1 MKRRIFAAVAAL
13 CLAGCAATPQAP
25 APTGAPAP
33 SSAPASSTTPA
44 PLPPSAPPAPP
55 APPAAEPA
63 PRPVWPSKVLQ
74 HRYDGVSD
82 DLLTAGLGKTG
93 LGQSIA
99 PAMSDPTQPKSVEL
113 RKRAIYYNYR
123 ALVDMSAAGGY
134 GVLYGPNIDLAGRD
148 TLGEGK
154 IAGDE
159 FLTYLD
165 GATLMVQVPDRFD
178 PKDPCIVTATSSGSR
193 GIYGAIGTSG
203 EWGLK
208 RGCAVA
214 YTDKGTGTGI
224 HDLTTDTVNLVTGER
239 ASAAR
244 AGEDSLFT
252 ARISAEQRAGYLRD
266 YPNRVAVKHAHSQVN
281 PEKDW
286 GRHTLAAID
295 FAFYVLSSLTDRR
308 AGRYMPENTLVI
320 ASSIS
325 NGAYAALAADE
336 QDTRGLIDGLA
347 LSEPNVSLADVR
359 STLDTSTLL
368 NVYLPCASL
377 ADSIRGVPF
386 NTVPQPLR
394 EARCAS
400 LAKKGLLRSPTLAQQ
415 AAESQRIIN
424 EYGILP
430 DANLVLPSHYSLS
443 VVQGIAVTYANSYGR
458 FSVLDNLCGYSFAA
472 STSSGV
478 DAGNPAEAG
487 GLENSFALSN
497 GIPPTA
503 GINLINNLSPGGAKE
518 DRLSVSPSSGV
529 RDLNLDG
536 ALCLRSLATGVD
548 AVSGRPLE
556 AEMAEQARRV
566 RRGIEETHLTGNL
579 RGKPALI
586 VDGRSDALLPPNY
599 ASRAYYAR
607 NKAVEP
613 NSRLYYYEVTHAH
626 HLDVLN
632 GVAGFDSRYVPLNVY
647 FTRALNLMWEHLKN
661 GQPLP
666 PSQVVRTRTR
676 EIKDGRAVPLSP
688 ANLPPI
694 ERAPAPNARI
704 GVDVEGR
711 LRIPD

>member
-1 MKRRIFAAVAAL
+1 
-13 CLAGCAATPQAP
+13 
-25 APTGAPAP
+25 
-33 SSAPASSTTPA
+33 
-44 PLPPSAPPAPP
+44 
-55 APPAAEPA
+55 
-63 PRPVWPSKVLQ
+63 
-74 HRYDGVSD
+74 
-82 DLLTAGLGKTG
+82 
-93 LGQSIA
+93 
-99 PAMSDPTQPKSVEL
+99 MSDPTKSKAVEL
-113 RKRAIYYNYR
+113 RRRAIYSNYR
-123 ALVDMSAAGGY
+123 ALADMTPAGGY
-134 GVLYGPNIDLAGRD
+134 GVLYGPNIDLLGGD

-165 GATLMVQVPDRFD
+165 GATLMVQVPERFD

-214 YTDKGTGTGI
+214 YTDKGTGSGI
-224 HDLTTDTVNLVTGER
+224 HDLATDTVNLVTGER
-239 ASAAR
+239 AGAAR
-244 AGEDSLFT
+244 AGDDSLFT
-252 ARISAEQRAGYLRD
+252 ARVTSEQRARYLRE
-266 YPNRVAVKHAHSQVN
+266 YPHRVAVKHAHSQVN

-286 GRHTLAAID
+286 GRNTLAAIE
-295 FAFYVLSSLTDRR
+295 FAFHVLNSLTDRR
-308 AGRYMPENTLVI
+308 AGRYLPENTLVI

-325 NGAYAALAADE
+325 NGAYAALAAAE
-336 QDTRGLIDGLA
+336 QDTHGLIDGLA
-347 LSEPNVSLADVR
+347 LSEPNASLADVR
-359 STLDTSTLL
+359 STLDVTTLL

-377 ADSIRGVPF
+377 AEPNRAAPF
-386 NTVPQPLR
+386 NTVPPPLR

-400 LAKKGLLRSPTLAQQ
+400 LAKKGLLRSSTLAQQ

-424 EYGILP
+424 EYGVLP
-430 DANLVLPSHYSLS
+430 DANLVLPSHYTLS
-443 VVQGIAVTYANSYGR
+443 VIQGIALTYANSYGR

-472 STSSGV
+472 STSSGIDV
-478 DAGNPAEAG
+478 GDPIEAS

-503 GINLINNLSPGGAKE
+503 GINLINNLSAAGAKE
-518 DRLSVSPSSGV
+518 DRVSVSPSTGA

-536 ALCLRSLATGVD
+536 ALCLRALATGID

-556 AEMAEQARRV
+556 GELAEQARRV
-566 RRGIEETHLTGNL
+566 QRGIEETRLTGNL
-579 RGKPALI
+579 RGKPAVV
-586 VDGRSDALLPPNY
+586 VDGRADGVLAPNY

-607 NKAVEP
+607 NKLVEP
-613 NSRLYYYEVTHAH
+613 GSKLYYYEVTHAH

-632 GVAGFDSRYVPLNVY
+632 GLAGFDSRYVPLNVY
-647 FTRALNLMWEHLKN
+647 LTRALNLMWDHLKS

-676 EIKDGRAVPLSP
+676 EIKDGRPVPLSL

-694 ERAPAPNARI
+694 ARTPASNARI
-704 GVDVEGR
+704 GVDAEGR
-711 LRIPD
+711 LRVPD

>member
-1 MKRRIFAAVAAL
+1 MKRSIFSALAAL
-13 CLAGCAATPQAP
+13 CLAGCAGTQPAP
-25 APTGAPAP
+25 APTGAPTPGPAP
-33 SSAPASSTTPA
+33 STTPA
-44 PLPPSAPPAPP
+44 PSTAPA

-63 PRPVWPSKVLQ
+63 PPSTWPTKVL
-74 HRYDGVSD
+74 HNRYDGVSD

-93 LGQSIA
+93 LGQTIA
-99 PAMSDPTQPKSVEL
+99 PAMSDPTKPKSVEL
-113 RKRAIYYNYR
+113 RKRAIYANYR
-123 ALVDMSAAGGY
+123 ALADMTPGGGY

-159 FLTYLD
+159 FLTYFD

-178 PKDPCIVTATSSGSR
+178 PSDPCIVTGTSSGSR

-214 YTDKGTGTGI
+214 YTDKGTGTGM
-224 HDLTTDTVNLVTGER
+224 HDLATDTVNLVTGER

-252 ARISAEQRAGYLRD
+252 ARVSAEQRARYLRD

-286 GRHTLAAID
+286 GRNTLAAIE
-295 FAFYVLSSLTDRR
+295 FAFYALNSLTDRR
-308 AGRYMPENTLVI
+308 AGRYVPENTLVI

-325 NGAYAALAADE
+325 NGAEAALAAAE

-368 NVYLPCASL
+368 NVYVPCASL
-377 ADSIRGVPF
+377 ADSNRAAPF
-386 NTVPQPLR
+386 NSVSQPLR

-400 LAKKGLLRSPTLAQQ
+400 LAKKGLLRSSTLAQQ

-430 DANLVLPSHYSLS
+430 DANLVLPSHYTLS
-443 VVQGIAVTYANSYGR
+443 VMQGIAVTYANSYGR
-458 FSVLDNLCGYSFAA
+458 FSVLDNLCGFSFAA
-472 STSSGV
+472 TTSSGV
-478 DAGNPAEAG
+478 NAGDPVEPG

-503 GINLINNLSPGGAKE
+503 GINLVNNLSPGGAKE
-518 DRLSVSPSSGV
+518 DRASASPSTGV

-556 AEMAEQARRV
+556 GDMAEQARRIQ
-566 RRGIEETHLTGNL
+566 RGIEETRLTGNL
-579 RGKPALI
+579 RGKPAVI

-613 NSRLYYYEVTHAH
+613 GSRLYYYEVTHAH

-632 GVAGFDSRYVPLNVY
+632 GIAGFESRYVPLNVY
-647 FTRALNLMWEHLKN
+647 LTRALNLMWDHLKN

-676 EIKDGRAVPLSP
+676 EIKEGRPVPLSL

-694 ERAPAPNARI
+694 ARAPAPNARI
-704 GVDVEGR
+704 GVDAEGR

>member
-1 MKRRIFAAVAAL
+1 MKRRILVAVAAL
-13 CLAGCAATPQAP
+13 CLGGCAGNPQP
-25 APTGAPAP
+25 RPPSTSPAPAP
-33 SSAPASSTTPA
+33 STTPA
-44 PLPPSAPPAPP
+44 TSAVPPA
-55 APPAAEPA
+55 APAAEPA
-63 PRPVWPSKVLQ
+63 APSIWPAKVL
-74 HRYDGVSD
+74 HNRYDGVSD
-82 DLLTAGLGKTG
+82 DLLTGGLGKTG
-93 LGQSIA
+93 LGQTIP
-99 PAMSDPTQPKSVEL
+99 PAMSDPTKSKAVEL
-113 RKRAIYYNYR
+113 RRRAIYSNYR
-123 ALVDMSAAGGY
+123 ALADMTPAGGY

-165 GATLMVQVPDRFD
+165 GGTLMVQVPERFD
-178 PKDPCIVTATSSGSR
+178 PKDPCIVTASSSGSR

-214 YTDKGTGTGI
+214 YTDKGTGSGI
-224 HDLTTDTVNLVTGER
+224 HDLASDTVNLVTGER

-244 AGEDSLFT
+244 AGDDSLFA
-252 ARISAEQRAGYLRD
+252 ARVSAEQRARYLRD
-266 YPNRVAVKHAHSQVN
+266 YPHRVAMKHAHSQVN

-286 GRHTLAAID
+286 GRNTLAAIE
-295 FAFYVLSSLTDRR
+295 FAFHVLNGLTDRR
-308 AGRYMPENTLVI
+308 AGRYLPENTLVI

-325 NGAYAALAADE
+325 NGAYAALAAAE

-347 LSEPNVSLADVR
+347 LSEPNASLADVR
-359 STLDTSTLL
+359 STLDVSTLL

-377 ADSIRGVPF
+377 ADSNRAAPF

-400 LAKKGLLRSPTLAQQ
+400 LAKKGLLRSSTLAQQ

-430 DANLVLPSHYSLS
+430 DANLVLPSHYTLS
-443 VVQGIAVTYANSYGR
+443 VIQGIAVTYANSYGR

-472 STSSGV
+472 TTSSGV
-478 DAGNPAEAG
+478 DVGDPIAAS

-503 GINLINNLSPGGAKE
+503 GINLINNLSPAGAKE
-518 DRLSVSPSSGV
+518 DRLSVSPSTGA

-536 ALCLRSLATGVD
+536 ALCLRSLATGID

-556 AEMAEQARRV
+556 GELAEQARRV
-566 RRGIEETHLTGNL
+566 QRGIEETRLTGNL
-579 RGKPALI
+579 RGKPAVM
-586 VDGRSDALLPPNY
+586 VDGRADGVLPPNY
-599 ASRAYYAR
+599 AARAYYAR
-607 NKAVEP
+607 NKMVEP
-613 NSRLYYYEVTHAH
+613 SSRLSYYEVTHAH

-632 GVAGFDSRYVPLNVY
+632 GLAGFDSRYVPLNVY
-647 FTRALNLMWEHLKN
+647 LTRALNLMWDHLKS

-676 EIKDGRAVPLSP
+676 EFKDGRAVPLSL
-688 ANLPPI
+688 AHLPPI
-694 ERAPAPNARI
+694 ERAPASNARI
-704 GVDVEGR
+704 GVDPEGR

>member
-1 MKRRIFAAVAAL
+1 MTRRIFAAVAAL
-13 CLAGCAATPQAP
+13 CLAGCAATPPAP
-25 APTGAPAP
+25 APTGAPGPAPAAPAAPAP
-33 SSAPASSTTPA
+33 SPSA
-44 PLPPSAPPAPP
+44 APPAQPG
-55 APPAAEPA
+55 AEPA
-63 PRPVWPSKVLQ
+63 PQPVWPSKVL
-74 HRYDGVSD
+74 HNRYDGVSD
-82 DLLTAGLGKTG
+82 DLLTGGLGKAGLGQT
-93 LGQSIA
+93 IP
-99 PAMSDPTQPKSVEL
+99 PAMSDPTKSKAVEL
-113 RKRAIYYNYR
+113 RKRAIYFNYR
-123 ALVDMSAAGGY
+123 ALADMNAAGGY

-165 GATLMVQVPDRFD
+165 GATLMVQVPERFD

-214 YTDKGTGTGI
+214 YTDKGTGTGF
-224 HDLTTDTVNLVTGER
+224 HDLATDTVNLVTGER

-244 AGEDSLFT
+244 AGQDSLFT
-252 ARISAEQRAGYLRD
+252 ARVSADERARYLRD

-286 GRHTLAAID
+286 GRHTLAAIE
-295 FAFYVLSSLTDRR
+295 FAFHVLNGLTDRR
-308 AGRYMPENTLVI
+308 AGRYVPENTLVI

-325 NGAYAALAADE
+325 NGAYAALAAAE
-336 QDTRGLIDGLA
+336 QDTRGLIDGVA

-359 STLDTSTLL
+359 SALDTSTLL

-377 ADSIRGVPF
+377 AAAPL
-386 NTVPQPLR
+386 NNVPQPLR

-400 LAKKGLLRSPTLAQQ
+400 LAKKGLLRSSTLGQQ

-430 DANLVLPSHYSLS
+430 DANLVLPSHYFLS
-443 VVQGIAVTYANSYGR
+443 VMQGIAVTYANSYGR

>member
-1 MKRRIFAAVAAL
+1 M
-13 CLAGCAATPQAP
+13 T
-25 APTGAPAP
+25 
-33 SSAPASSTTPA
+33 
-44 PLPPSAPPAPP
+44 
-55 APPAAEPA
+55 
-63 PRPVWPSKVLQ
+63 
-74 HRYDGVSD
+74 
-82 DLLTAGLGKTG
+82 
-93 LGQSIA
+93 
-99 PAMSDPTQPKSVEL
+99 
-113 RKRAIYYNYR
+113 
-123 ALVDMSAAGGY
+123 AAGGY

-148 TLGEGK
+148 SLGEGK

-159 FLTYLD
+159 FLTYVD
-165 GATLMVQVPDRFD
+165 GATLMVQVPERFN

-208 RGCAVA
+208 RACAVA

-224 HDLTTDTVNLVTGER
+224 HDLATDTVNLVTGER
-239 ASAAR
+239 ASA
-244 AGEDSLFT
+244 GENSLFT
-252 ARISAEQRAGYLRD
+252 AAVTAEQRARYLRD
-266 YPNRVAVKHAHSQVN
+266 YPHRVAVKHAHSQVN

-286 GRHTLAAID
+286 GRHTLAAVE
-295 FAFYVLSSLTDRR
+295 FAFHVLNGLSDRR
-308 AGRYMPENTLVI
+308 AGRYTPENTLVI

-325 NGAYAALAADE
+325 NGAYAALAAAE

-377 ADSIRGVPF
+377 ADSNRFAPF

-400 LAKKGLLRSPTLAQQ
+400 LAKKGLLRSATVAQQ

-424 EYGILP
+424 HYGILP
-430 DANLVLPSHYSLS
+430 EANHVLPSHYTLS
-443 VVQGIAVTYANSYGR
+443 VMQGIAVTYANSYGR

-472 STSSGV
+472 STSSGA
-478 DAGNPAEAG
+478 DAGDPVAAT

-503 GINLINNLSPGGAKE
+503 GINVINNLSPGGAKE
-518 DRLSVSPSSGV
+518 DRLSVSPSTRA

-548 AVSGRPLE
+548 PVTGRPLE
-556 AEMAEQARRV
+556 GELAEQASRV
-566 RRGIEETHLTGNL
+566 QRGIEETRLTGNL

-586 VDGRSDALLPPNY
+586 VNGRADGVLPPNY

-607 NKAVEP
+607 NKLVEP
-613 NSRLYYYEVTHAH
+613 SSRLYYYEVTHAH

-632 GVAGFDSRYVPLNVY
+632 GLAGFDSRFLPLNVY
-647 FTRALNLMWEHLKN
+647 FTRALNLMWDHLRS
-661 GQPLP
+661 GQALP

-676 EIKDGRAVPLSP
+676 EVKEGRAAPISV

-694 ERAPAPNARI
+694 ERVPAANARI
-704 GVDVEGR
+704 AVDSEGR

>member
-13 CLAGCAATPQAP
+13 CLVGCAGTTQAP
-25 APTGAPAP
+25 APAGTPAPGPAPSTVPAPSTAPAP
-33 SSAPASSTTPA
+33 STTASPA
-44 PLPPSAPPAPP
+44 
-55 APPAAEPA
+55 PAAEPA
-63 PRPVWPSKVLQ
+63 PPSTWPAKVL
-74 HRYDGVSD
+74 HNRYDGASD

-93 LGQSIA
+93 LGQAIA
-99 PAMSDPTQPKSVEL
+99 PAMSDPTKPKSVEL
-113 RKRAIYYNYR
+113 RKRAIYFNYR
-123 ALVDMSAAGGY
+123 ALADMNAAGGY

-148 TLGEGK
+148 SLGEGK

-165 GATLMVQVPDRFD
+165 GATLMVQVPERFD

-214 YTDKGTGTGI
+214 YTDKGTGTGF
-224 HDLTTDTVNLVTGER
+224 HDLATDTVNLVTGER

-252 ARISAEQRAGYLRD
+252 ARVGADERARYLRD
-266 YPNRVAVKHAHSQVN
+266 HPNRVAVKHAHSQVN

-286 GRHTLAAID
+286 GKHTLAAIE
-295 FAFYVLSSLTDRR
+295 FAFHVLNGLTDRR
-308 AGRYMPENTLVI
+308 AGRYVPENTLVI

-325 NGAYAALAADE
+325 NGAYAALAAAE

-377 ADSIRGVPF
+377 AAAPL
-386 NTVPQPLR
+386 NNVPQPLR

-424 EYGILP
+424 EYGFLP
-430 DANLVLPSHYSLS
+430 DANLVLPSHYFLS
-443 VVQGIAVTYANSYGR
+443 VMQGIAVTYANSYGR

-478 DAGNPAEAG
+478 DAGNPADAG
-487 GLENSFALSN
+487 SLENSFALSN

-518 DRLSVSPSSGV
+518 DRLSVSPSTGA

-548 AVSGRPLE
+548 AVSGQPLE
-556 AEMAEQARRV
+556 GELAEQSRRV
-566 RRGIEETHLTGNL
+566 RRGIEETRQSGNL
-579 RGKPALI
+579 RGKPAVI
-586 VDGRSDALLPPNY
+586 VNGRSDGVLPPNY

-613 NSRLYYYEVTHAH
+613 GSKLYYYEVTNAH

-632 GVAGFDSRYVPLNVY
+632 GIPGFDSRYVPLNVY
-647 FTRALNLMWEHLKN
+647 LTRALNLMWDHLKS

-676 EIKDGRAVPLSP
+676 EIKEGRPVPLSL

-694 ERAPAPNARI
+694 ERAPAAAARI
-704 GVDVEGR
+704 GVDAEGR
-711 LRIPD
+711 LRIPN

>member
-1 MKRRIFAAVAAL
+1 
-13 CLAGCAATPQAP
+13 
-25 APTGAPAP
+25 
-33 SSAPASSTTPA
+33 
-44 PLPPSAPPAPP
+44 
-55 APPAAEPA
+55 
-63 PRPVWPSKVLQ
+63 VLQ
-74 HRYDGVSD
+74 NHYDGISD
-82 DLLTAGLGKTG
+82 DLLTGGLGKTG
-93 LGQSIA
+93 LGQTIP
-99 PAMSDPTQPKSVEL
+99 PAMSDPTKSKAVEL
-113 RKRAIYYNYR
+113 RKRAIYANYR
-123 ALVDMSAAGGY
+123 ALADMTPGGGY

-148 TLGEGK
+148 SLGEGK

-159 FLTYLD
+159 FLTYLE
-165 GATLMVQVPDRFD
+165 GATLLVQVPDRFD

-224 HDLTTDTVNLVTGER
+224 HDLATDTVNLVTGER

-252 ARISAEQRAGYLRD
+252 ARVSAEQRARYLRD
-266 YPNRVAVKHAHSQVN
+266 YPHRVAMKHAHSQVN

-286 GRHTLAAID
+286 GRYTLAAIE
-295 FAFYVLSSLTDRR
+295 FAFHVLNGLTDRR
-308 AGRYMPENTLVI
+308 AGRYMPDNTLVI

-325 NGAYAALAADE
+325 NGAYAALAAAE

-368 NVYLPCASL
+368 NIYLPCASL
-377 ADSIRGVPF
+377 ADANRSAPF

-400 LAKKGLLRSPTLAQQ
+400 LAKKGLLRSSTLAQQ
-415 AAESQRIIN
+415 DAESQRIIN

-430 DANLVLPSHYSLS
+430 DANLVLPSHYTLS

-478 DAGNPAEAG
+478 DAGNPVEAG
-487 GLENSFALSN
+487 GLENSFALAN

-518 DRLSVSPSSGV
+518 DRLSASPSSGA

-556 AEMAEQARRV
+556 GELAEQARRV
-566 RRGIEETHLTGNL
+566 RRGIEETRLTGNL
-579 RGKPALI
+579 RGKPA
-586 VDGRSDALLPPNY
+586 VFVNGRADGVLPPNY

-613 NSRLYYYEVTHAH
+613 GSTLYYYEVTRAH

-632 GVAGFDSRYVPLNVY
+632 GLAGFDSRYVPLNVY
-647 FTRALNLMWEHLKN
+647 LTQALNLMWDHLKS
-661 GQPLP
+661 GRPLP

-676 EIKDGRAVPLSP
+676 EIKDGRPVPLSL

-704 GVDVEGR
+704 ALDAEGR

>member
-1 MKRRIFAAVAAL
+1 MTRRILAAVAAL
-13 CLAGCAATPQAP
+13 CLAGCAATPQTP
-25 APTGAPAP
+25 APTGAPGP
-33 SSAPASSTTPA
+33 APASPATPA
-44 PLPPSAPPAPP
+44 PSPSAAPPAQPG
-55 APPAAEPA
+55 AEPA
-63 PRPVWPSKVLQ
+63 PRPVWTSKVL
-74 HRYDGVSD
+74 HNRYDGVSD

-93 LGQSIA
+93 LGQTIP
-99 PAMSDPTQPKSVEL
+99 PAMSDPTKPKSVEL
-113 RKRAIYYNYR
+113 RRRAIYANYR
-123 ALVDMSAAGGY
+123 ALVDMTPAGGY

-159 FLTYLD
+159 FLTYVD

-178 PKDPCIVTATSSGSR
+178 PRDPCIVTGTSSGSR

-214 YTDKGTGTGI
+214 YTDKGTGSGI
-224 HDLTTDTVNLVTGER
+224 HDLATDTVNLITGER
-239 ASAAR
+239 ASAGR
-244 AGEDSLFT
+244 AGQDSLFT
-252 ARISAEQRAGYLRD
+252 AQVSAEQRARYLRD

-286 GRHTLAAID
+286 GRNTLAAVE
-295 FAFYVLSSLTDRR
+295 FAFYVLNSLTDRR
-308 AGRYMPENTLVI
+308 AGRYAPENTLVI

-325 NGAYAALAADE
+325 NGAYAALAAAE

-359 STLDTSTLL
+359 SKLDTSTLL

-377 ADSIRGVPF
+377 AESNRAAPF

-400 LAKKGLLRSPTLAQQ
+400 LAKKGLLRSSTLAQQ
-415 AAESQRIIN
+415 AAESQQTIN

-430 DANLVLPSHYSLS
+430 DANLVLPSHYTLS
-443 VVQGIAVTYANSYGR
+443 VIQGIAVTYANSYGR

-472 STSSGV
+472 TTSSGV
-478 DAGNPAEAG
+478 NAGDPVEAA
-487 GLENSFALSN
+487 GLDNSFALSN

-503 GINLINNLSPGGAKE
+503 GINLVNNLSPGGAKE
-518 DRLSVSPSSGV
+518 DRLSVSPSTGA

-548 AVSGRPLE
+548 AVTGRPLE
-556 AEMAEQARRV
+556 GELAEQARRV
-566 RRGIEETHLTGNL
+566 QRGIEETRLTGNL
-579 RGKPALI
+579 RGKPAVF
-586 VDGRSDALLPPNY
+586 VDGRADGVLPPNY

-613 NSRLYYYEVTHAH
+613 GSRLYYYEVTRAH

-632 GVAGFDSRYVPLNVY
+632 GLAGFDSRYVPLNVY

-676 EIKDGRAVPLSP
+676 EIKDGRAVPLSL

-704 GVDVEGR
+704 GVDAEGR

>member
-1 MKRRIFAAVAAL
+1 MNCRIFAAVAAL
-13 CLAGCAATPQAP
+13 FIVGCAGTTQAP
-25 APTGAPAP
+25 APTGTPAPGPAPAP
-33 SSAPASSTTPA
+33 STAPVPSTTV
-44 PLPPSAPPAPP
+44 PSAPPTAAPP
-55 APPAAEPA
+55 PPSIWPA
-63 PRPVWPSKVLQ
+63 KVL
-74 HRYDGVSD
+74 HNRYDGVSD

-93 LGQSIA
+93 LGQTIA
-99 PAMSDPTQPKSVEL
+99 PAMSDPTKPKSVEL
-113 RKRAIYYNYR
+113 RKRAIYANYR
-123 ALVDMSAAGGY
+123 ALADMTPAGGY

-159 FLTYLD
+159 FLSYLD

-214 YTDKGTGTGI
+214 YTDKGTGTGF
-224 HDLTTDTVNLVTGER
+224 HDLAADTVNLVTGER

-252 ARISAEQRAGYLRD
+252 ARITADERARYLRD

-286 GRHTLAAID
+286 GRHTLAAIE
-295 FAFYVLSSLTDRR
+295 FAFHVLNGLTDRR
-308 AGRYMPENTLVI
+308 AGRYLPENTLVI

-325 NGAYAALAADE
+325 NGAYAALAAAE
-336 QDTRGLIDGLA
+336 QDTRGLIDGVA

-377 ADSIRGVPF
+377 ADSNRAAPF
-386 NTVPQPLR
+386 NQNQVPQPLR

-400 LAKKGLLRSPTLAQQ
+400 LAKKGLLRSTTLAQQ

-443 VVQGIAVTYANSYGR
+443 VMQGIAVSYANSYGR

-478 DAGNPAEAG
+478 DAGNPAETG
-487 GLENSFALSN
+487 SLENSFALSN

-518 DRLSVSPSSGV
+518 DRVSVSPSTGA

-536 ALCLRSLATGVD
+536 ALCLRSLAIGVD

-556 AEMAEQARRV
+556 GELAEQARRV
-566 RRGIEETHLTGNL
+566 RRGIEETRMSGNL
-579 RGKPALI
+579 HGKPAVI
-586 VDGRSDALLPPNY
+586 VNGRSDGVLPPNY

-613 NSRLYYYEVTHAH
+613 GSRLYYYEVTHAH

-632 GVAGFDSRYVPLNVY
+632 GIVGFDSRYVPLNVY
-647 FTRALNLMWEHLKN
+647 LTRALNLMWDHLKS

-676 EIKDGRAVPLSP
+676 EIKDGRPVPLSLT
-688 ANLPPI
+688 NLPPI
-694 ERAPAPNARI
+694 ERVPAPSARI
-704 GVDVEGR
+704 AVDAEGR

>member
-13 CLAGCAATPQAP
+13 CLAGCAGTTQAP
-25 APTGAPAP
+25 APAGAPAP
-33 SSAPASSTTPA
+33 GPAPSPSTTPA
-44 PLPPSAPPAPP
+44 PSTPASP

-63 PRPVWPSKVLQ
+63 PPSIWPAKVL
-74 HRYDGVSD
+74 HNRYDGASD

-93 LGQSIA
+93 LGQAIA
-99 PAMSDPTQPKSVEL
+99 PAMSDPTKPKSVEL
-113 RKRAIYYNYR
+113 RKRAIYFNYR
-123 ALVDMSAAGGY
+123 ALADMSAAGGY

-148 TLGEGK
+148 SLGEGK

-165 GATLMVQVPDRFD
+165 GATLMVQVPERFD

-214 YTDKGTGTGI
+214 YTDKGTGTGF
-224 HDLTTDTVNLVTGER
+224 HDLATDTVNLVTGER

-252 ARISAEQRAGYLRD
+252 ARVTADERTRYLRD
-266 YPNRVAVKHAHSQVN
+266 FPNRVAVKHAHSQVN

-286 GRHTLAAID
+286 GRHTLAAVE
-295 FAFYVLSSLTDRR
+295 FAFHVLNGLTDRR
-308 AGRYMPENTLVI
+308 AGRYVPENTLVI
-320 ASSIS
+320 ASSVS
-325 NGAYAALAADE
+325 NGAYAALAAAE

-368 NVYLPCASL
+368 NVYLPCASV
-377 ADSIRGVPF
+377 AAAPF
-386 NTVPQPLR
+386 NNVPQPLR

-400 LAKKGLLRSPTLAQQ
+400 LAKKGLLRSATLAQQ

-424 EYGILP
+424 EYGFLP
-430 DANLVLPSHYSLS
+430 DANLVLPSHYFLS
-443 VVQGIAVTYANSYGR
+443 VMQGIAVTYANSYGR

-487 GLENSFALSN
+487 SLENSFALSN

-518 DRLSVSPSSGV
+518 DRLSVSPSTGA

-556 AEMAEQARRV
+556 GELAEQARRV
-566 RRGIEETHLTGNL
+566 RRGIEETRQSGNL
-579 RGKPALI
+579 RGKPAVI
-586 VDGRSDALLPPNY
+586 VNGRSDGVLPPNY

-613 NSRLYYYEVTHAH
+613 GSKLYYYEVTNAH

-632 GVAGFDSRYVPLNVY
+632 GIAGFDSRYVPLNVY
-647 FTRALNLMWEHLKN
+647 LTRALNLMWDHLKS

-666 PSQVVRTRTR
+666 PSQLVRTRTR
-676 EIKDGRAVPLSP
+676 EIKEGRPVPISLS
-688 ANLPPI
+688 NLPPI
-694 ERAPAPNARI
+694 ERAPAAGARI
-704 GVDVEGR
+704 GVDAEGR
-711 LRIPD
+711 LRIPN

>member
-1 MKRRIFAAVAAL
+1 
-13 CLAGCAATPQAP
+13 
-25 APTGAPAP
+25 
-33 SSAPASSTTPA
+33 
-44 PLPPSAPPAPP
+44 
-55 APPAAEPA
+55 
-63 PRPVWPSKVLQ
+63 
-74 HRYDGVSD
+74 VSD
-82 DLLTAGLGKTG
+82 DLLTAGLGKSG
-93 LGQSIA
+93 LGRAIA
-99 PAMSDPTQPKSVEL
+99 PAMSDPTKPKSVEL
-113 RKRAIYYNYR
+113 RKRAIYANYR
-123 ALVDMSAAGGY
+123 ALVDMSPAGGY

-178 PKDPCIVTATSSGSR
+178 PRDPCIVTASSSGSR

-224 HDLTTDTVNLVTGER
+224 HDLATDTVNLVTGER

-252 ARISAEQRAGYLRD
+252 ARVSPEQRAHYLRE
-266 YPNRVAVKHAHSQVN
+266 YPHRVAMKHAHSQVN

-286 GRHTLAAID
+286 GRNTLAAIE
-295 FAFYVLSSLTDRR
+295 FAFYVLNSLTDRR
-308 AGRYMPENTLVI
+308 AGRYAPENTLVI

-325 NGAYAALAADE
+325 NGAYAALAAAE

-368 NVYLPCASL
+368 DVYLPCASL
-377 ADSIRGVPF
+377 ADSNRAAPPF
-386 NTVPQPLR
+386 NPVPPPLR

-400 LAKKGLLRSPTLAQQ
+400 LAKKGLLRSSTLAQQ

-424 EYGILP
+424 DYGILP
-430 DANLVLPSHYSLS
+430 DANLLLPSHYSLA
-443 VVQGIAVTYANSYGR
+443 VMQGIAVTYATSYGR

-472 STSSGV
+472 TTSSGV
-478 DAGNPAEAG
+478 NAGDPVEAG

-503 GINLINNLSPGGAKE
+503 GINLVNNLSPGGAKE
-518 DRLSVSPSSGV
+518 DRLSTSPSTGA

-536 ALCLRSLATGVD
+536 ALCLRSLAIGVD

-556 AEMAEQARRV
+556 GELAEQARRV
-566 RRGIEETHLTGNL
+566 QQGIEETRLTGNL
-579 RGKPALI
+579 RGKPAVF
-586 VDGRSDALLPPNY
+586 VDGRADAVLPPNY

-613 NSRLYYYEVTHAH
+613 GSKLYYYEVTHAH

-632 GVAGFDSRYVPLNVY
+632 ALPGFDSRYVPLNVY
-647 FTRALNLMWEHLKN
+647 LTRALNLMWEHLKS

-666 PSQVVRTRTR
+666 PSQVVHTRTR
-676 EIKDGRAVPLSP
+676 EIKDGRPVPLSL

-694 ERAPAPNARI
+694 QRAPAANARI
-704 GVDVEGR
+704 GVDAEGR

>member
-1 MKRRIFAAVAAL
+1 MKRRIFAAVVAL
-13 CLAGCAATPQAP
+13 CLAGCAGGPKSP
-25 APTGAPAP
+25 APTPSTIPAP
-33 SSAPASSTTPA
+33 TPSTTPA
-44 PLPPSAPPAPP
+44 PSTAPAVPPVVEPAPP
-55 APPAAEPA
+55 SI
-63 PRPVWPSKVLQ
+63 WPTKVL
-74 HRYDGVSD
+74 HNRYDGMSD
-82 DLLTAGLGKTG
+82 DLLTGGLGKTG
-93 LGQSIA
+93 LGQTIP
-99 PAMSDPTQPKSVEL
+99 PAMSDPTKSKAVEL

-123 ALVDMSAAGGY
+123 ALADMTPGGGY

-165 GATLMVQVPDRFD
+165 GATLMVQVPERFD

-224 HDLTTDTVNLVTGER
+224 HDLDTDTVNLVTGER
-239 ASAAR
+239 ANAGR
-244 AGEDSLFT
+244 AGGDSLFT
-252 ARISAEQRAGYLRD
+252 AQVSAEQRARYLRD
-266 YPNRVAVKHAHSQVN
+266 YPHRVALKHAHSQVN

-286 GRHTLAAID
+286 GRNTLAAIE
-295 FAFYVLSSLTDRR
+295 FAFHVLNGLTDRR
-308 AGRYMPENTLVI
+308 AGRYVPENTLVI

-325 NGAYAALAADE
+325 NGAYAALAAAE
-336 QDTRGLIDGLA
+336 QDTRGLIDGVA
-347 LSEPNVSLADVR
+347 LSEPNASLADVR
-359 STLDTSTLL
+359 STLDVSTLL

-377 ADSIRGVPF
+377 ADSNRAAPF
-386 NTVPQPLR
+386 NAVPQPLR
-394 EARCAS
+394 EARCAA
-400 LAKKGLLRSPTLAQQ
+400 LAKKGLLRSSTLGQQ

-430 DANLVLPSHYSLS
+430 DANLVLPSHYTLS
-443 VVQGIAVTYANSYGR
+443 VIQGIAVTYANSYGR

-472 STSSGV
+472 TTSSGV
-478 DAGNPAEAG
+478 DAGEPIAAG

-503 GINLINNLSPGGAKE
+503 GINLINNLSPAGAKE
-518 DRLSVSPSSGV
+518 DRLSVSPSTGA

-548 AVSGRPLE
+548 AVSGRPLDGE
-556 AEMAEQARRV
+556 LAEQARRV
-566 RRGIEETHLTGNL
+566 QRGIEETRLTGNL
-579 RGKPALI
+579 RGKPA
-586 VDGRSDALLPPNY
+586 VFVNGRADGVLPPNY

-613 NSRLYYYEVTHAH
+613 GSRLYYYEVTRAH

-647 FTRALNLMWEHLKN
+647 FTRALNLMWDHLKS
-661 GQPLP
+661 GRPLP
-666 PSQVVRTRTR
+666 PSQVVHTRTR
-676 EIKDGRAVPLSP
+676 AIKDGRPVPLSL

-694 ERAPAPNARI
+694 ERTPAPNARI
-704 GVDVEGR
+704 GVDAEGR

>member
-1 MKRRIFAAVAAL
+1 MKRRIFVVAVAL
-13 CLAGCAATPQAP
+13 CLAGCAGTPQAP
-25 APTGAPAP
+25 APTGTPAPGPAPSPAPPPPPGPPATPPWPLPLPAQPAPAP
-33 SSAPASSTTPA
+33 FTPG
-44 PLPPSAPPAPP
+44 
-55 APPAAEPA
+55 
-63 PRPVWPSKVLQ
+63 KVI
-74 HRYDGVSD
+74 HNRYDGASD

-93 LGQSIA
+93 LGQSIP
-99 PAMSDPTQPKSVEL
+99 PAMSDPTKSKAVEL
-113 RKRAIYYNYR
+113 RKRAIYSNYR
-123 ALVDMSAAGGY
+123 ALVDMTAAGGY

-165 GATLMVQVPDRFD
+165 GATLMVQVPERFD

-224 HDLTTDTVNLVTGER
+224 HDLATDTVNLVTGER

-244 AGEDSLFT
+244 AGDDSLFT
-252 ARISAEQRAGYLRD
+252 ARVSAGERARYLRD
-266 YPNRVAVKHAHSQVN
+266 YPHRVALKHAHSQVN

-286 GRHTLAAID
+286 GRHTLASIE
-295 FAFYVLSSLTDRR
+295 FAFYVLNGLTDRR

-325 NGAYAALAADE
+325 NGAYAALAAAE

-347 LSEPNVSLADVR
+347 LSEPNVPLAHLR
-359 STLDTSTLL
+359 STLATSTLL

-377 ADSIRGVPF
+377 ADSNRAAPF

-400 LAKKGLLRSPTLAQQ
+400 LAKKGLLRSTTLAQQ

-430 DANLVLPSHYSLS
+430 DANLVLPSHYTLY
-443 VVQGIAVTYANSYGR
+443 VMQGIAVSYANSYGR

-472 STSSGV
+472 TTSSGV
-478 DAGNPAEAG
+478 DAGDPVAAA
-487 GLENSFALSN
+487 GLENSFALAN
-497 GIPPTA
+497 GIPPTS
-503 GINLINNLSPGGAKE
+503 GINLVNNLSPGGAKE
-518 DRLSVSPSSGV
+518 ERLSTSPSTGV

-556 AEMAEQARRV
+556 GELAEQARRV
-566 RRGIEETHLTGNL
+566 QRGIEETRLTGNL
-579 RGKPALI
+579 RGKPA
-586 VDGRSDALLPPNY
+586 VVVNGRADGVLPPNY

-607 NKAVEP
+607 NKIVEP
-613 NSRLYYYEVTHAH
+613 GSRLYYYEITHAH

-632 GVAGFDSRYVPLNVY
+632 GLPGFDSRYVPLNVY
-647 FTRALNLMWEHLKN
+647 FTQALNLMWNHLKN
-661 GQPLP
+661 AQPLP

-676 EIKDGRAVPLSP
+676 QIKEGRAPALSL

-704 GVDVEGR
+704 VVDGEGR

>member
-1 MKRRIFAAVAAL
+1 MKCRLLAAATAL
-13 CLAGCAATPQAP
+13 CVAGCAGTPEPPAPARPAP
-25 APTGAPAP
+25 APEAAPTPSPAP
-33 SSAPASSTTPA
+33 SSAPAPA
-44 PLPPSAPPAPP
+44 PIWRA
-55 APPAAEPA
+55 
-63 PRPVWPSKVLQ
+63 KVL
-74 HRYDGVSD
+74 HNRYDGVTD
-82 DLLTAGLGKTG
+82 DLLTGGLGKTG
-93 LGQSIA
+93 LGQAIP
-99 PAMSDPTQPKSVEL
+99 PALSDPTKPKSVEL
-113 RKRAIYYNYR
+113 RRRAIYTNYR
-123 ALVDMSAAGGY
+123 ALADMTTAGGY

-159 FLTYLD
+159 FVTYVD
-165 GATLMVQVPDRFD
+165 GATLMVQVPERFN

-214 YTDKGTGTGI
+214 YTDKGTGSGI
-224 HDLTTDTVNLVTGER
+224 HDLATDTVSVVTGER
-239 ASAAR
+239 ASAAL
-244 AGEDSLFT
+244 AGENSLFT
-252 ARISAEQRAGYLRD
+252 AAMTPEQRTRYLRD
-266 YPNRVAVKHAHSQVN
+266 YPHRVAVKHAHSQVN

-286 GRHTLAAID
+286 GRHTLAAVE
-295 FAFYVLSSLTDRR
+295 FAFHVLNGLADRR
-308 AGRYMPENTLVI
+308 AGRYAPENTLVI

-325 NGAYAALAADE
+325 NGAYGALAAAE
-336 QDTRGLIDGLA
+336 QDTRGLIDALA

-368 NVYLPCASL
+368 NLYLPCASL
-377 ADSIRGVPF
+377 AESNRFAPF

-400 LAKKGLLRSPTLAQQ
+400 LAKKGLLRSANLAQQ

-424 EYGILP
+424 DYGILP
-430 DANLVLPSHYSLS
+430 EANQVLPSHYTLS
-443 VVQGIAVTYANSYGR
+443 VMQGVAVTYANSYGR

-478 DAGNPAEAG
+478 DAGEPVAAT

-518 DRLSVSPSSGV
+518 DRLSVSPSTGA
-529 RDLNLDG
+529 RDLNVDG

-548 AVSGRPLE
+548 PVTGRALE
-556 AEMAEQARRV
+556 GELAEQARRV
-566 RRGIEETHLTGNL
+566 QRGIEETRLTGNL
-579 RGKPALI
+579 RGRPAVI
-586 VDGRSDALLPPNY
+586 VNGRADAVLPANY

-607 NKAVEP
+607 NKVVEP
-613 NSRLYYYEVTHAH
+613 GSRLYYYEVTHAH
-626 HLDVLN
+626 HLDALN
-632 GVAGFDSRYVPLNVY
+632 GLAGFDSRFLPLNVY
-647 FTRALNLMWEHLKN
+647 FTRALNLMWDHLKG
-661 GQPLP
+661 GQALP

-676 EIKDGRAVPLSP
+676 EVKEGRATPISL

-694 ERAPAPNARI
+694 ERLPAANARI
-704 GVDVEGR
+704 AVDPEGR

>member
-1 MKRRIFAAVAAL
+1 
-13 CLAGCAATPQAP
+13 
-25 APTGAPAP
+25 
-33 SSAPASSTTPA
+33 
-44 PLPPSAPPAPP
+44 
-55 APPAAEPA
+55 
-63 PRPVWPSKVLQ
+63 VL
-74 HRYDGVSD
+74 HNRYDGVTD

-93 LGQSIA
+93 LGQTIA
-99 PAMSDPTQPKSVEL
+99 PGMSDPTKSKAVEL
-113 RKRAIYYNYR
+113 RKRAIYFNYR
-123 ALVDMSAAGGY
+123 ALADMSPAGGY
-134 GVLYGPNIDLAGRD
+134 GVVYGPNIDLAGRD

-214 YTDKGTGTGI
+214 YTDKGTGSGV

-239 ASAAR
+239 ANAGR
-244 AGEDSLFT
+244 AGEESLFT
-252 ARISAEQRAGYLRD
+252 ARVSAEQRARYLRD
-266 YPNRVAVKHAHSQVN
+266 YPYRVAMKHAHSQVN

-286 GRHTLAAID
+286 GRNTLAAIE
-295 FAFYVLSSLTDRR
+295 FAFHVLNGLTDRR

-325 NGAYAALAADE
+325 NGAYAALAAAE

-368 NVYLPCASL
+368 NVYVPCASL
-377 ADSIRGVPF
+377 ADSNRAAPFDAVPR
-386 NTVPQPLR
+386 PLR

-400 LAKKGLLRSPTLAQQ
+400 LAKKGLLRSSTLAQQ

-430 DANLVLPSHYSLS
+430 DANLVLPSHYNLA
-443 VVQGIAVTYANSYGR
+443 VMQGIAVSYANSYGR

-472 STSSGV
+472 TTSSGA
-478 DAGNPAEAG
+478 DAGNPVEAA

-503 GINLINNLSPGGAKE
+503 GINLVNNLSPAGAKE
-518 DRLSVSPSSGV
+518 DRLSVSPSTGA

-548 AVSGRPLE
+548 AVSGAPLE
-556 AEMAEQARRV
+556 GEMAEQARRV
-566 RRGIEETHLTGNL
+566 QRGIEETRLTGNL
-579 RGKPALI
+579 RGKPAVF
-586 VDGRSDALLPPNY
+586 VDGRADGVLPPNY

-607 NKAVEP
+607 NKVVEP
-613 NSRLYYYEVTHAH
+613 GSRLYYYEVTRAH

-647 FTRALNLMWEHLKN
+647 LTRALNLMWDHLKS

-666 PSQVVRTRTR
+666 PSQVVRTRAR
-676 EIKDGRAVPLSP
+676 EIKDGRPVPLSL

-694 ERAPAPNARI
+694 ERAPVPNARI
-704 GVDVEGR
+704 RVDAEGR